1 MITEPPDGI
10 PHVLSDDAPTPATA
24 EGDTVDTVIV
34 VDGRRY
40 VGADYDGERYCA
52 DCINEEYLRYGVE
65 DPYQIPYGGPL
76 PEGFENDCPG
86 HACGNCLRHIEGQ
99 TLLHYDGVCHPE
111 SCPDMTIHFET
122 SDGSVVEAAE
132 LLRHGDGYIEVM
144 FREDNS
150 HGERGNTMMIHE
162 EDLRP
167 APE

>member
-1 MITEPPDGI
+1 MRRLRLLVDRGVVTPATRPVAVREGDLPMVTEPPDDI

-34 VDGRRY
+34 IDGRRY

-99 TLLHYDGVCHPE
+99 TLLHYDGVCGE
-111 SCPDMTIHFET
+111 YCPLDDE
-122 SDGSVVEAAE
+122 
-132 LLRHGDGYIEVM
+132 
-144 FREDNS
+144 
-150 HGERGNTMMIHE
+150 
-162 EDLRP
+162 
-167 APE
+167 